1 MKPTPHTAAVLAL
14 CAALFGGATACT
26 AEDTAK
32 ADKVGVAETLPT
44 DTDKKQSKKQAED
57 FRSWVKEHGTTQQ
70 KAAVLRVDRIIGEWN
85 EHTGNAYISTDI
97 NGGKTEVK
105 DPQAA
110 VDAIVKAF
118 SGWKDSD
125 QGYVSVYDVFGN
137 AMVTNQQ
144 F

>member
-1 MKPTPHTAAVLAL
+1 MRLLTIAATAAVASLA
-14 CAALFGGATACT
+14 FRP
-26 AEDTAK
+26 
-32 ADKVGVAETLPT
+32 DKVGAAETLPT

-57 FRSWVKEHGTTQQ
+57 FRSWVKEHGTTQE
-70 KAAVLRVDRIIGEWN
+70 KAAVVRVDRIIGEWN
-85 EHTGNAYISTDI
+85 EHTGNAYVATDI

-110 VDAIVKAF
+110 ADAIVKAF
-118 SGWKDSD
+118 GGWKDSD

-137 AMVTNQQ
+137 AMVTNHK